1 MTTIFPSFCPGADKG
16 SRSSSRRRQ
25 PWETATCQTP
35 PPPSAAVS
43 FWALWVPP
51 PFCRAHRCS
60 PPAAPVIEVYK
71 SPACGCCRLWV
82 EHLEAEGFATD
93 VRDMDDLAQV
103 KMIAGV
109 PDHLAACHT
118 ALVDGLVIEGH
129 VPASAIRRL
138 LEERPRRPRSR
149 GSGHARRLARHAGS
163 ESRALRRHRLR
174 PGATNRVYMSFVET
188 EPV

>member
-1 MTTIFPSFCPGADKG
+1 MPNPAATV
-16 SRSSSRRRQ
+16 SRRVVLG
-25 PWETATCQTP
+25 ALG
-35 PPPSAAVS
+35 AA
-43 FWALWVPP
+43 ALLP
-51 PFCRAHRCS
+51 RA
-60 PPAAPVIEVYK
+60 PLLAAGAPVIEVYK

-138 LEERPRRPRSR
+138 LEERHDVR
-149 GSGHARRLARHAGS
+149 GLAVPGMPAGS
-163 ESRALRRHRLR
+163 
-174 PGATNRVYMSFVET
+174 PGMPDPNPERYDVIAFGRGDDRVYMSFVET